1 LFAFGLAL
9 VAVEIFL
16 LPGHVL
22 PGLIGTGCILVALVL
37 AMTER
42 WPGGPVVPTWP
53 QLQLPLLRLGLA
65 FVGATIGAFIL
76 GRYLPKSAL
85 FRKMELA
92 AATSAAE
99 GYTASRGEAKSL
111 LGTTGIAE
119 TNLRPS
125 GKGRFGEQLVDVVT
139 EGDLI
144 EKGAPITI
152 IKVEGSR
159 VVVARAAPR

>member
-1 LFAFGLAL
+1 L
-9 VAVEIFL
+9 
-16 LPGHVL
+16 
-22 PGLIGTGCILVALVL
+22 
-37 AMTER
+37 
-42 WPGGPVVPTWP
+42 
-53 QLQLPLLRLGLA
+53 
-65 FVGATIGAFIL
+65 VGAAITGIIL

-85 FRKMELA
+85 FRRMELA

-111 LGTTGIAE
+111 LGATGVAE

-144 EKGAPITI
+144 ERGAPITI
-152 IKVEGSR
+152 LKVEGSR
-159 VVVARAAPR
+159 VVVGRPR